1 MKKIFFLSLSFLLF
15 VGCGYK
21 PSSYY
26 AKKVITGTVFVDVD
40 ASAEDPKNSVIAKDE
55 LIEILVS
62 RLGAK
67 ISESKATAD
76 VTMVTKMQNVS
87 FSAVGYNTSGYIS
100 AYRTNVT
107 ILITYKTK
115 EKTGHIS
122 VSGNYDFSLD
132 DTTISEVKRFEA
144 IKIASQ
150 KAMQDFVSQMAV
162 ISFR

>member
-1 MKKIFFLSLSFLLF
+1 MKKIFILSLLLIF
-15 VGCGYK
+15 FGGCGYK

-26 AKKVITGTVFVDVD
+26 AKKIVAGTVFVDVD

-62 RLGAK
+62 RLGARLAD
-67 ISESKATAD
+67 SKSLAD
-76 VTMVTKMQNVS
+76 VTMITKMQNLS
-87 FSAVGYNTSGYIS
+87 FSAIGYNTKGYIS
-100 AYRTNVT
+100 AYRTSVT
-107 ILITYKTK
+107 ILVTYKTK
-115 EKTGHIS
+115 DKSGHIS

-162 ISFR
+162 ISLK